1 MRRTPRS
8 SMTSF
13 AVAIEPAAA
22 PRFAAAAL
30 AVHVA
35 AAASPWIA
43 HVPAPL
49 AIPLSL
55 LALAGFAWTLAA
67 LPGAHHRLGALE
79 LDGTGCRVRL
89 RDSRAWVPAELGAR
103 SRAYPAL
110 VLVDV
115 RVAGRRHAWLLGH
128 GSVPADPLR
137 RLKARVRL
145 SC

>member
-1 MRRTPRS
+1 
-8 SMTSF
+8 MTSF

-35 AAASPWIA
+35 AAAGPWIA
-43 HVPAPL
+43 HVPAPY
-49 AIPLSL
+49 AFPLSL
-55 LALAGFAWTLAA
+55 LALASLTWTLAT
-67 LPGAHHRLGALE
+67 LPGAHHRLAALE

-89 RDSRAWVPAELGAR
+89 RDSGAWVPAELGAR
-103 SRAYPAL
+103 SRAYPAA

-115 RVAGRRHAWLLGH
+115 RAAGWRYAWVLGH

-137 RLKARVRL
+137 RLKARIRL
-145 SC
+145 TC